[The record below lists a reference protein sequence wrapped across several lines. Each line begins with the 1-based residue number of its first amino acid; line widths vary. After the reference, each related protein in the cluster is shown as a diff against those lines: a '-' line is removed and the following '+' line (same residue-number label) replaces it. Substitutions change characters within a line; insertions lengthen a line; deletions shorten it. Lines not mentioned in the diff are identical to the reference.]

1 MAAMASATIRAG
13 SSGFA
18 YKPWKGAFYPED
30 LPDSEMLSYY
40 AERLDAVEI
49 NNTFYRLPK
58 ASVLEGW
65 AAQTPPGFRFA
76 IKASR
81 RITHFAISDQE
92 RIVENW
98 MRSSSVSSSSHA
110 SSMHC
115 VGVNMP

>member
-1 MAAMASATIRAG
+1 MAAMAAATIRTG

-18 YKPWKGAFYPED
+18 YKPWKGPFYPED

-65 AAQTPPGFRFA
+65 AAQTPPGFRFEV
-76 IKASR
+76 
-81 RITHFAISDQE
+81 D
-92 RIVENW
+92 
-98 MRSSSVSSSSHA
+98 MRQGFL
-110 SSMHC
+110 C
-115 VGVNMP
+115 VGGSDTR